1 MLRSVLAIAL
11 TALIVSACSTSRE
24 TLRTSSALT
33 VERLESVQKVDSVVV
48 VVRDTIMEMTTITV
62 RENEAGDTLRVSR
75 VTERDRV
82 RDRAHVKSMEVDVRV
97 VRDTVYLERRD
108 SCFVK
113 NANLKNQTDKMSA
126 VVDSLK
132 WVFWILICVIVFVFV
147 FKVTRFINLKF

>member
-1 MLRSVLAIAL
+1 MLRSVLVIVL
-11 TALIVSACSTSRE
+11 TALIVSACCSSRQVTSEVRS
-24 TLRTSSALT
+24 RTGEA
-33 VERLESVQKVDSVVV
+33 RDSVRVEQV
-48 VVRDTIMEMTTITV
+48 MVAVHDTIKETTTITV

-108 SCFVK
+108 SSFVK

-126 VVDSLK
+126 VVDTLK
-132 WVFWILICVIVFVFV
+132 WVFWILICVIVLVLI
-147 FKVTRFINLKF
+147 FKVTRFINLNL

>member
-1 MLRSVLAIAL
+1 MIAL
-11 TALIVSACSTSRE
+11 IGIGVLLGIMGCRVTRE
-24 TLRTSSALT
+24 VTRSDVRVRTGEA
-33 VERLESVQKVDSVVV
+33 RDSVRVEQV
-48 VVRDTIMEMTTITV
+48 MVAEHDTIMETTTITV
-62 RENEAGDTLRVSR
+62 RENEAGDTLRMSR

-108 SCFVK
+108 SSFVK

-126 VVDSLK
+126 VVDTLK
-132 WVFWILICVIVFVFV
+132 WVFWILICVIVLVLI

>member
-11 TALIVSACSTSRE
+11 TALIVSACSTSRQ
-24 TLRTSSALT
+24 TMRSDVRVRTGEA
-33 VERLESVQKVDSVVV
+33 RDSVRVEQVV
-48 VVRDTIMEMTTITV
+48 VAVHDTIKETTTITV

-108 SCFVK
+108 SSFVK
-113 NANLKNQTDKMSA
+113 NAHLKNQTDKMSA

-132 WVFWILICVIVFVFV
+132 WVFWILICVIVLVLI

>member
-11 TALIVSACSTSRE
+11 TALIVSACCSSRQVTSEVRS
-24 TLRTSSALT
+24 RTGEA
-33 VERLESVQKVDSVVV
+33 RDSVRVEQV
-48 VVRDTIMEMTTITV
+48 MVAVHDTIKETTTITV

-82 RDRAHVKSMEVDVRV
+82 RDRAHVKSMEVDVRA

-108 SCFVK
+108 SSFVK

-147 FKVTRFINLKF
+147 FKVTRCINLKF

>member
-11 TALIVSACSTSRE
+11 TALIVSACSTSRQ
-24 TLRTSSALT
+24 TMRSDVRSRTGEA
-33 VERLESVQKVDSVVV
+33 RDSVRVEQV
-48 VVRDTIMEMTTITV
+48 MVAEHDTIMETTTITV
-62 RENEAGDTLRVSR
+62 RENEAGDTLSMSR

-108 SCFVK
+108 SRFVK

-126 VVDSLK
+126 VVDTLK
-132 WVFWILICVIVFVFV
+132 WVFWILICVIVLVLI

>member
-1 MLRSVLAIAL
+1 MRSDVR
-11 TALIVSACSTSRE
+11 SRTGE
-24 TLRTSSALT
+24 AR
-33 VERLESVQKVDSVVV
+33 DSVRVEQV
-48 VVRDTIMEMTTITV
+48 MVAEHDTIMETTTITV
-62 RENEAGDTLRVSR
+62 RENEAGDTLRMSR

-126 VVDSLK
+126 VADSLK
-132 WVFWILICVIVFVFV
+132 WVFWILICAIVLVFV